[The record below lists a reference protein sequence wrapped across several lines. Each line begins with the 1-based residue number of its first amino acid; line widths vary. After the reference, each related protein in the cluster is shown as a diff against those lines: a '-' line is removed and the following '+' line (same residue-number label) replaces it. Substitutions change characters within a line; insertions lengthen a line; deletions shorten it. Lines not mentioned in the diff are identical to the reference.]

1 MKPNFDQNW
10 TTTNG
15 GVPLNDS
22 EVERYIGVV
31 PRPNQVHLAQ
41 QPFYCFMHFGMNT
54 ANQRE
59 WGSGKE
65 TVQDFTIKKIK
76 TEQWVR
82 TVKAAGASG
91 IILTCKHHDGFCLWP
106 TKTTLHSVAAS
117 PWKQGM
123 GDVVKEVSRA
133 CGKYGVRFGVNLSQ
147 WVRNAASY
155 GTPDYIRM

>member
-54 ANQRE
+54 AAQRE
-59 WGSGKE
+59 WAAAEKRC
-65 TVQDFTIKKIK
+65 
-76 TEQWVR
+76 R
-82 TVKAAGASG
+82 TLPLRRS
-91 IILTCKHHDGFCLWP
+91 
-106 TKTTLHSVAAS
+106 
-117 PWKQGM
+117 
-123 GDVVKEVSRA
+123 SRSNGCA
-133 CGKYGVRFGVNLSQ
+133 R
-147 WVRNAASY
+147 
-155 GTPDYIRM
+155 

>member
-54 ANQRE
+54 ATQRE
-59 WGSGKE
+59 WGRC
-65 TVQDFTIKKIK
+65 
-76 TEQWVR
+76 R
-82 TVKAAGASG
+82 TLPLRRS
-91 IILTCKHHDGFCLWP
+91 
-106 TKTTLHSVAAS
+106 
-117 PWKQGM
+117 
-123 GDVVKEVSRA
+123 SRSNGCA
-133 CGKYGVRFGVNLSQ
+133 R
-147 WVRNAASY
+147 
-155 GTPDYIRM
+155 

>member
-54 ANQRE
+54 ANQRC
-59 WGSGKE
+59 
-65 TVQDFTIKKIK
+65 
-76 TEQWVR
+76 R
-82 TVKAAGASG
+82 TLPLRRS
-91 IILTCKHHDGFCLWP
+91 
-106 TKTTLHSVAAS
+106 
-117 PWKQGM
+117 
-123 GDVVKEVSRA
+123 SRSNGCA
-133 CGKYGVRFGVNLSQ
+133 R
-147 WVRNAASY
+147 
-155 GTPDYIRM
+155 